1 VSRTP
6 EPRPALKKA
15 PDGAVHPAAAPR
27 TSAPKHLHA
36 APAAPSA
43 ASGKHT
49 DAADGLT
56 KTGKGHD
63 YKPGDLRAR
72 KATAKG
78 KGHSEP
84 TVTLKLEVPKS
95 LRKDARKKAERGGHE
110 LDEVIVA
117 LLRAWVDG

>member
-36 APAAPSA
+36 APTAPSA
-43 ASGKHT
+43 AS
-49 DAADGLT
+49 APEDGLT
-56 KTGKGHD
+56 KSSQRPD
-63 YKPGDLRAR
+63 FKPGDLRAR
-72 KATAKG
+72 KAKA

-84 TVTLKLEVPKS
+84 TVTLKIEVPKS
-95 LRKDARKKAERGGHE
+95 VRKDAKKKAERGGYE
-110 LDEVIVA
+110 LDGVIVS